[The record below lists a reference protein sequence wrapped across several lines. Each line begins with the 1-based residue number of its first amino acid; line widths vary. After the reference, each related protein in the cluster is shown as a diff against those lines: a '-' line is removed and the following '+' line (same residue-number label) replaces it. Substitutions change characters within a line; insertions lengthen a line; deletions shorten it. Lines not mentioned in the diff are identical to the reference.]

1 MPIISFSEL
10 DTYRQCPFKHQL
22 AYGERWV
29 SPVDAVALDRGK
41 RVHTILEN
49 WYEAL
54 QTADG
59 PRPVLED
66 IVRASEGTVFD
77 QNGAYLDEIGEL
89 VHWIVEGYVD
99 RYAYDDQWKVI
110 AVEHDFVLPLPKPDG
125 KNSNIKIKGKIDLL
139 VEWNGRLWLVDH
151 KTAARLP
158 SDKELD
164 LDVQFGL
171 YAWAMRQLG
180 YPVHGMIYNTL
191 RTQRNKGEMAL
202 GDRFSR
208 TLIAKSD
215 AELAQLAAD
224 AYQDAYQAY
233 AGLRKSKKTG
243 IDLSRHFN
251 TDTCRWRCPYTEACL
266 FGAKD
271 GRGGT
276 RGYLGEVGFVQN
288 FTRH

>member
-10 DTYRQCPFKHQL
+10 DTYRQCTFKHQL

-29 SPVDAVALDRGK
+29 APVDSPALDRGK
-41 RVHTILEN
+41 RVHTILET
-49 WYEAL
+49 WYGSL
-54 QTADG
+54 RSG
-59 PRPVLED
+59 WRGD
-66 IVRASEGTVFD
+66 IDEVIRSCEGTVYD
-77 QNGAYLDEIGEL
+77 HNGEFIDEMGEL
-89 VHWIVEGYVD
+89 VKWIVEGYVEHYGFD
-99 RYAYDDQWKVI
+99 EDWKVI
-110 AVEHDFVLPLPKPDG
+110 EVEHDFVLPLPKPDG

-139 VEWNGRLWLVDH
+139 VEWKGKLWVVDH

-158 SDKELD
+158 TDKELD
-164 LDVQFGL
+164 LDVQFSI
-171 YAWAMRQLG
+171 YAWALRKLG

-191 RTQRNKGEMAL
+191 RTQRNKGEMVMTE
-202 GDRFSR
+202 RFSR

-215 AELAQLAAD
+215 AELTRVAQD
-224 AYQDAYQAY
+224 AYQDAYEAY
-233 AGLRKSKKTG
+233 AGIRKSNKTG
-243 IDLSRHFN
+243 VDRPRHFN

-276 RGYLGEVGFVQN
+276 RGYLAETGFVQN

>member
-29 SPVDAVALDRGK
+29 SPVDSAALDRGK
-41 RVHTILEN
+41 RVHTVLEN

-54 QTADG
+54 KRGDNTTIEQVA
-59 PRPVLED
+59 RE
-66 IVRASEGTVFD
+66 SEVVFD
-77 QNGAYLDEIGEL
+77 QNGDYLDDIGEL
-89 VHWIVEGYVD
+89 VHWIVQGYGEQYGRD
-99 RYAYDDQWKVI
+99 EQWKVVE
-110 AVEHDFVLPLPKPDG
+110 VEHDFVLPLPKPDG
-125 KNSNIKIKGKIDLL
+125 KNSNIKLKGKIDLL
-139 VEWNGRLWLVDH
+139 VNWRGRLWLVDH

-180 YPVHGMIYNTL
+180 YPIHGMIYTTL

-202 GDRFSR
+202 TDRFSR

-215 AELAQLAAD
+215 AELDRLALD

-233 AGLRKSKKTG
+233 AGIRKSNKTQV
-243 IDLSRHFN
+243 DLPRHYN

-271 GRGGT
+271 GRGGS
-276 RGYLGEVGFVQN
+276 RGYLIETGFVQN